1 MFLYLIVT
9 TSESY
14 LWTDNIRQRSAWAI
28 RLCKPKLH
36 KILER
41 YQTRPRKPKEIR
53 NQPVTRPPA
62 PEPPFIVIDFSFN
75 QTTLSK
81 PPTTAGKK
89 YILKICNP
97 SIGWVRFAQIAGSS
111 NKQFP
116 RGSFIIQ
123 TFQPSLYRTK
133 IENTEGTPSHEIL
146 LKPLHMVVNSTTN
159 NWIWSTS
166 VPRLTNH
173 PVSVIV
179 FSVLPLPLNL
189 SILAFFFLW
198 CLYLSKFFSSN
209 AASLHQSFY

>member
-41 YQTRPRKPKEIR
+41 YQTRPRKLKEIR
-53 NQPVTRPPA
+53 NQPVTRPPT

-97 SIGWVRFAQIAGSS
+97 SNG
-111 NKQFP
+111 
-116 RGSFIIQ
+116 
-123 TFQPSLYRTK
+123 LD
-133 IENTEGTPSHEIL
+133 L
-146 LKPLHMVVNSTTN
+146 LKSQGQAINNFHVDLLSFRSFNFPSIEQRSKIPKAHLHM
-159 NWIWSTS
+159 
-166 VPRLTNH
+166 R
-173 PVSVIV
+173 
-179 FSVLPLPLNL
+179 FYLNL
-189 SILAFFFLW
+189 CIWL
-198 CLYLSKFFSSN
+198 
-209 AASLHQSFY
+209 